1 MPIYFYYSGV
11 LLISLTL
18 LTTMSTALSPERAP
32 PSLEEKKSTL
42 SLPHSI
48 SGSTSAQETTPQTP
62 PLKEAT
68 PEFKPGRAFVL
79 AFISICIITL
89 AAALDATSLSI
100 ALPIIT
106 EKLHGSA
113 IEAFWAG
120 TSFLLTSAV
129 FQPVIAGL
137 SHVFGRKEVCFTNTE
152 NCLAFTHYL
161 QLILASSVFFAVG
174 SIVAAVAT
182 NMTMLLVG
190 RSIQGIGGGGILT
203 LGEILVTD
211 LVPLAA
217 RGGRS
222 FHIS

>member
-1 MPIYFYYSGV
+1 MSASNLEDPLTAERTSEFPLSQDSG
-11 LLISLTL
+11 
-18 LTTMSTALSPERAP
+18 
-32 PSLEEKKSTL
+32 
-42 SLPHSI
+42 SLP
-48 SGSTSAQETTPQTP
+48 ADKEPADKETADMQPLEAVTAPAFTPSRGF
-62 PLKEAT
+62 L
-68 PEFKPGRAFVL
+68 L

-106 EKLHGSA
+106 EKLKGTA
-113 IEAFWAG
+113 IEAFWSG

-137 SHVFGRKEVCFTNTE
+137 SHVFGRK
-152 NCLAFTHYL
+152 
-161 QLILASSVFFAVG
+161 QLVIVSSLLFAVG

-182 NMTMLLVG
+182 NFAMLIIG

-211 LVPLAA
+211 LVPLSV
-217 RGGRS
+217 RGGNV
-222 FHIS
+222 FHSLMDRLQY